1 MIILNFPK
9 YIILW
14 LQNFLLNRFFAIR
27 INNVITDKIIIG
39 AGVPQ
44 GAVLSPFL
52 FSIYI
57 NDIPMKFLKNK
68 WYSLLFADD
77 LCSFYIFKSKKTTA
91 KQIQLYFDSIENW
104 LRKWRLMMAPHKCNY
119 IVVSENKSEKN
130 EDEFDLIIFDNKIE
144 KSENTHFLM
153 YDLINI
159 FHSNIKSNT

>member
-1 MIILNFPK
+1 
-9 YIILW
+9 
-14 LQNFLLNRFFAIR
+14 
-27 INNVITDKIIIG
+27 
-39 AGVPQ
+39 
-44 GAVLSPFL
+44 
-52 FSIYI
+52 
-57 NDIPMKFLKNK
+57 MKFLKNK